1 MHLSKKSLGKT
12 RKILL
17 DITPEIT
24 GIMDELAKLSKTR
37 VNPGEI
43 SEEEAAIKGI
53 EMAKDVIDMLV
64 VRQYDGIVKILCALY
79 ETKRTDLESKELG
92 EIVEMIEETLQDQM
106 LMRFFPRLRLLKQ
119 KTQSAT

>member
-53 EMAKDVIDMLV
+53 EMAKDVLDMLV